1 MVRGVIQHSVLPR
14 AEAQAPERTTHHAL
28 ADIPGGDERI
38 AHGEPANAVAHER
51 RRPAYIYRH
60 DRKRQ
65 RHSDILPRA
74 QPLRDYAGVC
84 RLYRVDAAAVH
95 LRDGPERVAALHAV
109 HYIAGVPRQERP
121 VRVPS
126 GDAVGRQAVHGLKA
140 AQGVVRRAR
149 KYSVLTQLSEARAV
163 QRELEQL
170 DRGADA
176 AHA

>member
-1 MVRGVIQHSVLPR
+1 M
-14 AEAQAPERTTHHAL
+14 
-28 ADIPGGDERI
+28 
-38 AHGEPANAVAHER
+38 
-51 RRPAYIYRH
+51 
-60 DRKRQ
+60 
-65 RHSDILPRA
+65 
-74 QPLRDYAGVC
+74 
-84 RLYRVDAAAVH
+84 
-95 LRDGPERVAALHAV
+95 
-109 HYIAGVPRQERP
+109 
-121 VRVPS
+121 RVPS